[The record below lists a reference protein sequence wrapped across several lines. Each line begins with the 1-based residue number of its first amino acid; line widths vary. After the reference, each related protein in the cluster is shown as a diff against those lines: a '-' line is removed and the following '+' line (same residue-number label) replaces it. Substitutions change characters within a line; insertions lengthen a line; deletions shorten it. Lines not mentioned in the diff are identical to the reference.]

1 MGGMQKFLVILGL
14 ILLLM
19 GLAWPLLGRILGRLP
34 GDIHIGGEG
43 WSLHIL
49 LGTSIVLSIVLTV
62 VVNLLL
68 AWLGK

>member
-14 ILLLM
+14 TLLL
-19 GLAWPLLGRILGRLP
+19 GLAWPLVGRVFGRLP
-34 GDIHIGGEG
+34 GDIHLGGEG

-49 LGTSIVLSIVLTV
+49 LGTSIVLSIILTV
-62 VVNLLL
+62 VVNLLI